1 MKKQVVKHPLINTL
15 INLKGNQRACVY
27 TEPLWGIPYNLYAPY
42 ATLYMYALGVKDQQ
56 IGLLISIGMV
66 LQVFAALFGGIATD
80 KLGRRKCTFIFD
92 LASWSIP
99 TLIWTFSQN
108 FWWFLAAA
116 IFNSMWQITSN
127 SWNCLLVED
136 CPPNILVDIYTW
148 CTISGLLSVFFAP
161 LAGILV
167 SKATLI
173 PAMRIIYG
181 ITFITMTSKFIILYF
196 FSKETK
202 QGLRRLEETKD
213 QRIVDMLMGYKDV
226 FKLIA
231 RTPATRMILAIMTI
245 INIGTMITGNFFSLY
260 INKNLL
266 IPESYIAYFPIVR
279 AVVMLVFIFSVQAF
293 INNLPYRPVMTIGA
307 SLYVLSNILLLVAKP
322 QSYGILLLYM
332 LCESFAHALLIPRKD
347 SLLVLF
353 VDPQERA
360 RILGLLYVLMIAITS
375 PFGWITGKLSEI
387 NRMFPFVLN
396 IILYIAC
403 VALVLL
409 STTLA
414 QHDKNRDANGIEA

>member
-167 SKATLI
+167 SKVTLI

>member
-1 MKKQVVKHPLINTL
+1 MKSQIKKHPLINTL
-15 INLKGNQRACVY
+15 INLEGNQKACVY

-56 IGLLISIGMV
+56 IGLLLSIGTV

-92 LASWSIP
+92 LISWSIP
-99 TLIWTFSQN
+99 ALIWTLSQN
-108 FWWFLAAA
+108 FWWFLAAT
-116 IFNSMWQITSN
+116 IFNSLWQITSN
-127 SWNCLLVED
+127 SWNCLMVED
-136 CPPNILVDIYTW
+136 CPPNLLVSIYTW

-181 ITFITMTSKFIILYF
+181 FTFIVMTAKFFILYF
-196 FSKETK
+196 YSTETK
-202 QGLRRLEETKD
+202 QGLRRLEETKN
-213 QRIVDMLMGYKDV
+213 QKTSEMLAGYKDI
-226 FKLIA
+226 FLLIV

-245 INIGTMITGNFFSLY
+245 INIGTMITNNFFGLY
-260 INKNLL
+260 INMNLL

-279 AVVMLVFIFSVQAF
+279 AAVMLIFIFTVQAF
-293 INNLPYRPVMTIGA
+293 INDLPYKPVMTIGA
-307 SLYVLSNILLLVAKP
+307 GLYILSNTLLILSKP
-322 QSYGILLLYM
+322 QGYGILLLYM

-347 SLLVLF
+347 SLLVLS
-353 VDPQERA
+353 VDPKERA
-360 RILGLLYVLMIAITS
+360 RIVGLMSVMMLAITS

-387 NRMFPFVLN
+387 NRILPFVLN
-396 IILYIAC
+396 IILYVAC
-403 VALVLL
+403 AVLVLF
-409 STTLA
+409 SSPLA
-414 QHDKNRDANGIEA
+414 QHDNNKDADTIKA

>member
-387 NRMFPFVLN
+387 NRLFPFVLN